1 MDSWVRWGA
10 ASSSFAQETASEG
23 LCLTYRPSKR
33 GSTFTPASKRED
45 AKSRPI
51 GDGFAPRDCKR
62 VSGPH
67 TPPPGT
73 PTPIHGIRHLDE
85 RLERLAFPTEE
96 VIAEGRAPLETCT
109 ITTSEHG
116 DIYRA
121 TDAYVS
127 WLRSRIPGYG
137 GSDRVV
143 RASSGGQASSDGG
156 GKSAWLN
163 GRMKRELDV
172 GV

>member
-1 MDSWVRWGA
+1 MLREA
-10 ASSSFAQETASEG
+10 AKG
-23 LCLTYRPSKR
+23 DRCLIFPTSQR

-51 GDGFAPRDCKR
+51 GDGFAPKDCKR

-73 PTPIHGIRHLDE
+73 PMPIHGIRHLDE

-96 VIAEGRAPLETCT
+96 VIAEGRAPLETYT
-109 ITTSEHG
+109 TTTSEHG

-121 TDAYVS
+121 TDAYVA

-137 GSDRVV
+137 GLDRIT
-143 RASSGGQASSDGG
+143 RAAPSGQAPSSGGCQGLEVIDF
-156 GKSAWLN
+156 
-163 GRMKRELDV
+163 
-172 GV
+172 